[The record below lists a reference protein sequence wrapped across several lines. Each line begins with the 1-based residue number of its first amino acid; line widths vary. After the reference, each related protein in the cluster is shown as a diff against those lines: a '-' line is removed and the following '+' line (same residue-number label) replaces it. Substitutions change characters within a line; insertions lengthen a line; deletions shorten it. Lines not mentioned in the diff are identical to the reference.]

1 MLVSKSLP
9 IKKPI
14 FANHSFSKGKTISN
28 VLIYAIACSGN
39 AQNPS
44 KINVDEDII
53 VAIYPTI
60 DNGDTVE
67 AISPCLLEDTVHVS
81 ELIHYPGDD
90 GITIPFNLSDTT
102 KYAEITER
110 NIEKRIA
117 ISINGRVVSTP
128 VVKMKIAN
136 GACSVIIPKSQIS
149 TIFPTITLTALK

>member
-1 MLVSKSLP
+1 MKALNSLFSVLLASLV
-9 IKKPI
+9 
-14 FANHSFSKGKTISN
+14 A
-28 VLIYAIACSGN
+28 IYAIACSGN

-117 ISINGRVVSTP
+117 ISINGRVISTP

-136 GACSVIIPKSQIS
+136 GACSVILPKSQIS

>member
-1 MLVSKSLP
+1 MKALNSLFSVLLASLVALYP
-9 IKKPI
+9 
-14 FANHSFSKGKTISN
+14 
-28 VLIYAIACSGN
+28 IACSGN

-136 GACSVIIPKSQIS
+136 GACSVILPKSQIS

>member
-1 MLVSKSLP
+1 MKALNSLFSVLLASLVAL
-9 IKKPI
+9 
-14 FANHSFSKGKTISN
+14 
-28 VLIYAIACSGN
+28 YAIACSGN

-90 GITIPFNLSDTT
+90 GITIPFNLSDTA

-117 ISINGRVVSTP
+117 ISINGRVLSTP

-136 GACSVIIPKSQIS
+136 GACSVILPKSQIS

>member
-1 MLVSKSLP
+1 MKALNSLFSVLLASLV
-9 IKKPI
+9 
-14 FANHSFSKGKTISN
+14 A
-28 VLIYAIACSGN
+28 IYAIACSGN

-90 GITIPFNLSDTT
+90 GITIPFNLSDTA
-102 KYAEITER
+102 KYAEITAR

-117 ISINGRVVSTP
+117 ISINGRVLSTP

-136 GACSVIIPKSQIS
+136 GACSVILPKSQIS

>member
-1 MLVSKSLP
+1 MKALNSLFSVLLANLVA
-9 IKKPI
+9 IC
-14 FANHSFSKGKTISN
+14 
-28 VLIYAIACSGN
+28 AIACSGN

-90 GITIPFNLSDTT
+90 GITIPFNLSDTA

-117 ISINGRVVSTP
+117 ISINGRVLSTP
-128 VVKMKIAN
+128 VVKMKIAH
-136 GACSVIIPKSQIS
+136 GACSVILPKSQIS

>member
-1 MLVSKSLP
+1 MKALNSLFSVLLASLVAL
-9 IKKPI
+9 
-14 FANHSFSKGKTISN
+14 
-28 VLIYAIACSGN
+28 YAIACSGN

-90 GITIPFNLSDTT
+90 GITIPFNLSDTA

-117 ISINGRVVSTP
+117 IIINGRVLSTP

-136 GACSVIIPKSQIS
+136 GACSVILPKSQIS

>member
-1 MLVSKSLP
+1 MKALNSLFSVLLASLV
-9 IKKPI
+9 
-14 FANHSFSKGKTISN
+14 A
-28 VLIYAIACSGN
+28 IYAIACSGN

-136 GACSVIIPKSQIS
+136 GACSVILPRVKRDY
-149 TIFPTITLTALK
+149 LKICHYLLLAANQRIIQF

>member
-1 MLVSKSLP
+1 MKALNSIFSVLLASLVAL
-9 IKKPI
+9 
-14 FANHSFSKGKTISN
+14 
-28 VLIYAIACSGN
+28 YAIACSGN

-117 ISINGRVVSTP
+117 ISINGRVLSTP

-136 GACSVIIPKSQIS
+136 GACSVILPKSQIS

>member
-1 MLVSKSLP
+1 MKALNSLFSVLLANLVA
-9 IKKPI
+9 IC
-14 FANHSFSKGKTISN
+14 
-28 VLIYAIACSGN
+28 AIACSGN
-39 AQNPS
+39 AQNPP

-90 GITIPFNLSDTT
+90 GITIPFNLSDTA

-117 ISINGRVVSTP
+117 ISINGRVLSTP

-136 GACSVIIPKSQIS
+136 GACSVILPKSQIS

>member
-1 MLVSKSLP
+1 MKALNYLFLVLLASLV
-9 IKKPI
+9 
-14 FANHSFSKGKTISN
+14 A
-28 VLIYAIACSGN
+28 LYAIACSGN

-136 GACSVIIPKSQIS
+136 GACSVILPKSQIS

>member
-1 MLVSKSLP
+1 MKALNSLFSVLLASLV
-9 IKKPI
+9 
-14 FANHSFSKGKTISN
+14 A
-28 VLIYAIACSGN
+28 IYAIACSGN

-90 GITIPFNLSDTT
+90 GITIPFNLSDTA

-117 ISINGRVVSTP
+117 ISINGRVLSTP

-136 GACSVIIPKSQIS
+136 GACSVILPKSQIS

>member
-1 MLVSKSLP
+1 MKALNSIFSVLLASLVAL
-9 IKKPI
+9 
-14 FANHSFSKGKTISN
+14 
-28 VLIYAIACSGN
+28 YAIACSGN

-90 GITIPFNLSDTT
+90 GITIPFNLSDTA

-136 GACSVIIPKSQIS
+136 GACSVILPKSQIS

>member
-1 MLVSKSLP
+1 MKALNSLFSVLLASLVAL
-9 IKKPI
+9 
-14 FANHSFSKGKTISN
+14 
-28 VLIYAIACSGN
+28 YAIACSGN

-117 ISINGRVVSTP
+117 ISINGRLVSTP

-136 GACSVIIPKSQIS
+136 GACSVILPKSQIS

>member
-1 MLVSKSLP
+1 MKALNSLFSVLLASLV
-9 IKKPI
+9 
-14 FANHSFSKGKTISN
+14 A
-28 VLIYAIACSGN
+28 IYAIACSGN

-117 ISINGRVVSTP
+117 ISINGRVLSTP

-136 GACSVIIPKSQIS
+136 GACSVILPKSQIS

>member
-1 MLVSKSLP
+1 MKALNSLFSVLLASLV
-9 IKKPI
+9 
-14 FANHSFSKGKTISN
+14 A
-28 VLIYAIACSGN
+28 IYAIACSGN

-136 GACSVIIPKSQIS
+136 GACSVILPKSQIS

>member
-1 MLVSKSLP
+1 MKALNSLFSVLLASLVAL
-9 IKKPI
+9 
-14 FANHSFSKGKTISN
+14 
-28 VLIYAIACSGN
+28 YAIACSGN

-136 GACSVIIPKSQIS
+136 GACSVILPKSQIS
-149 TIFPTITLTALK
+149 TIFPTITIEDLNKIKN

>member
-1 MLVSKSLP
+1 MKALNSLFSVLLASLVAL
-9 IKKPI
+9 
-14 FANHSFSKGKTISN
+14 
-28 VLIYAIACSGN
+28 YAIACSGN

-136 GACSVIIPKSQIS
+136 GACSVILPKSQIS

>member
-1 MLVSKSLP
+1 MKALNSLFSVLLASLVAL
-9 IKKPI
+9 
-14 FANHSFSKGKTISN
+14 
-28 VLIYAIACSGN
+28 YAIACSGN

-136 GACSVIIPKSQIS
+136 GACWVILPKSQIS
-149 TIFPTITLTALK
+149 TIFPTITIEDLNKIKN

>member
-1 MLVSKSLP
+1 MKALNSLFSVLLASLVA
-9 IKKPI
+9 IC
-14 FANHSFSKGKTISN
+14 
-28 VLIYAIACSGN
+28 AIACSGN

-60 DNGDTVE
+60 DNE
-67 AISPCLLEDTVHVS
+67 AMSPCLLEDTVHVS
-81 ELIHYPGDD
+81 ELIHYSGDD
-90 GITIPFNLSDTT
+90 GITIPFNLSDTA

-128 VVKMKIAN
+128 VVKMKISN
-136 GACSVIIPKSQIS
+136 GACSVTLPKSQIS
-149 TIFPTITLTALK
+149 TIFPAVTLTALK

>member
-1 MLVSKSLP
+1 MKALNYLFSVLLASLVAL
-9 IKKPI
+9 
-14 FANHSFSKGKTISN
+14 
-28 VLIYAIACSGN
+28 YAIACSGN

-136 GACSVIIPKSQIS
+136 GACSVILPKSQIS

>member
-1 MLVSKSLP
+1 MKALNSLFSVLLASLV
-9 IKKPI
+9 
-14 FANHSFSKGKTISN
+14 A
-28 VLIYAIACSGN
+28 IYAIACSGN

-136 GACSVIIPKSQIS
+136 GACSVILPKSQIS
-149 TIFPTITLTALK
+149 TIFPAITLTALK